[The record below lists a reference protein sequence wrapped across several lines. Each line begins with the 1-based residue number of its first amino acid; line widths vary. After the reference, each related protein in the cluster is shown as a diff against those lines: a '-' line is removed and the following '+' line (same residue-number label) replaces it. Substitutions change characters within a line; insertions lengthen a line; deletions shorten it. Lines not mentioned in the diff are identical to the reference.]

1 MQLSK
6 SKTLKF
12 SISGLRGI
20 YGQDI
25 TPENI
30 PLFCAAFDSVLPRG
44 PVAIAQDTRNTGVP
58 MKQAALGS
66 LVSLGREVIDIG
78 ILPTPTLK
86 NYVSLKN
93 LTGGLMISASH
104 NPPEYNAFKFIKG
117 QGFFFAEKENEK
129 FLKNLKEKPIWKG
142 HKAQGSLREDGDQA
156 LLSHIREIIQHIPLP
171 RKIRLKVAIDTAGA
185 CATNIAE
192 VFLKKLGVQV
202 FSLFPQFLEKFPR
215 RPEPTEK
222 ALGLFSSFVQKNK
235 CDLGFAFDPDAD
247 RLALVSSSGKILGE
261 EYTLPLAALEA
272 LNHRDGGMVVN
283 LSSSWLNQWAA
294 DQRGRKTFRS
304 KVGEKHVVE
313 LMKKRR
319 SKFGGEGNG
328 GVIDREV
335 ASQGRDS
342 LAGMAWI
349 IALMCRTDQ
358 TLDKIVQKMPT
369 TYMKKITVPLKK
381 QNFAGRLS
389 SKILREFPGFTL
401 NTEDGSHF
409 STKSGLP
416 WLHIRASNTEPIV
429 RITAEA
435 MDQNNLQQFLRVCR
449 SNIL

>member
-44 PVAIAQDTRNTGVP
+44 PVAVAQDTRNTGAP
-58 MKQAALGS
+58 MKQVAWGS

-86 NYVSLKN
+86 NYISLKN
-93 LTGGLMISASH
+93 LTGGLMLSASH

-117 QGFFFAEKENEK
+117 QGLFFAEKENEK
-129 FLKNLKEKPIWKG
+129 FLKNLKEKPLWRG
-142 HKAQGSLREDGDQA
+142 HKAQGSLREDSDQA
-156 LLSHIREIIQHIPLP
+156 LLLHIEEIMQNIPLL

-202 FSLFPQFLEKFPR
+202 FSLYPQFLEKFPR
-215 RPEPTEK
+215 RPEPTAK
-222 ALGLFSSFVQKNK
+222 ALGLLSSFVKKNK

-272 LNHRDGGMVVN
+272 LKHRNGGMAVN

-294 DQRGRKTFRS
+294 SQRGRKTHRS

-313 LMKKRR
+313 LMKKKG

-335 ASQGRDS
+335 SSKGRDS
-342 LAGMAWI
+342 IVGMAWI
-349 IALMCRTDQ
+349 IALMCRTNQ
-358 TLDKIVQKMPT
+358 TLDQIVHKMPT
-369 TYMKKITVPLKK
+369 TYMKKITLPLKK

-389 SKILREFPGFTL
+389 SKIRKEFPGFIL

-416 WLHIRASNTEPIV
+416 WLHIRPSNTEPIV

-435 MDQNNLQQFLRVCR
+435 MDRKSLRQVVSVCE
-449 SNIL
+449 SVL